1 MITHAHHV
9 LLSSSVKIWCFDLR
23 IFFKIWTVIHIYVN
37 IFGISVL
44 SHILFFLLIFYM
56 VGLKIVWTWSV
67 MCSGCACCWCFTD
80 LSQLEWVLVVKP
92 SGPICLSCVYF
103 LNCEDKI
110 KIVQMWNANRILQPA
125 WMYFKLHTN
134 FSMFKVK
141 QVNRSIKMWNT
152 VTVMLLLLMEAIIE
166 EKMNISCC
174 TVWRIL
180 DWCVSA
186 YHNQHLLQ

>member
-1 MITHAHHV
+1 MITHSHHA
-9 LLSSSVKIWCFDLR
+9 LLSSCVKIWCFDLR
-23 IFFKIWTVIHIYVN
+23 TFLKIWTVIHIYVN

-44 SHILFFLLIFYM
+44 SHSLFFLLIFYM

-80 LSQLEWVLVVKP
+80 LSQLEWVLVVKPSVKP

-141 QVNRSIKMWNT
+141 QVNRCIKMWNT

-166 EKMNISCC
+166 REDEHFLLYSLTDFGLMRQCIS
-174 TVWRIL
+174 
-180 DWCVSA
+180 
-186 YHNQHLLQ
+186 